1 LNPRNVADARLFALE
16 TAFRA
21 VRPTDPMP
29 FEATFLLD
37 IGLSQQMTMAFTAHH
52 ISTRTKQDA
61 IDYYVIVRATLL
73 PAVPDTSEYRLAD
86 EAARRSLTATARSF
100 FLRDAGVDPTTTP
113 WQQLRCIGV
122 SEVDCAV
129 HLAMARSAIA
139 GSR

>member
-61 IDYYVIVRATLL
+61 IDYYV
-73 PAVPDTSEYRLAD
+73 SF
-86 EAARRSLTATARSF
+86 ARRCCPPYRTPRSI
-100 FLRDAGVDPTTTP
+100 DSPTKRRGDRSP
-113 WQQLRCIGV
+113 PRLGASFCAMRV
-122 SEVDCAV
+122 SIQPRR
-129 HLAMARSAIA
+129 H
-139 GSR
+139 GSSCGA